1 MADAE
6 QLKFSNAISQSMSK
20 KLPGLKIIKLKI
32 SLALFSL
39 LLLLTNPVLASSQTT
54 SDENPYLINNVFV
67 SASGKNPTIARASAT
82 DQAHRNAFGILLER
96 LSIDEGFNESISAD
110 EISDMVHSE
119 QITNEKIAG
128 NNYSA
133 NFNIAFSESFV
144 SNLLASKNINKGNV
158 KPEAFLIIPIKNVKK
173 KSLLWEK
180 TNDWKLAWETAIA
193 THPNPKIKLLKG
205 ETDDIARINPEM
217 AEELNFGDFET
228 ILAKYK
234 TDAAMIIYFNFDEIE
249 NKVSLNLKTIRKF
262 QNKQIK
268 LSFVNV
274 NQLNS
279 ADLLSKVVEKTIE
292 HISNSKESS
301 GGSKTTIDID
311 VPISNL
317 GDWTIM
323 KSRLE
328 NINFLEEMRVNS
340 IAKDLV
346 KITIKF
352 DKNTGDIIDL
362 FAKYNFE
369 LRKND
374 SSQYLL
380 FPNLNNQ
387 KSAQ

>member
-1 MADAE
+1 LAGVQ
-6 QLKFSNAISQSMSK
+6 QLKFSNAISQSMTK
-20 KLPGLKIIKLKI
+20 KLPGIKIKSRI
-32 SLALFSL
+32 SLFLLSSL
-39 LLLLTNPVLASSQTT
+39 LFLASPKLGLSQTT

-67 SASGKNPTIARASAT
+67 SASGKSPNAARTSAT
-82 DQAHRNAFGILLER
+82 EQAHRNAFGILLGR
-96 LSIDEGFNESISAD
+96 LSIDEGFGDNISSD
-110 EISDMVHSE
+110 EISDIVHSE

-144 SNLLASKNINKGNV
+144 SNLLAGKNISKENV
-158 KPEAFLIIPIKNVKK
+158 KQEIFLIIPIKNTKK

-180 TNDWKLAWETAIA
+180 TNDWKLAWETSISA
-193 THPNPKIKLLKG
+193 HPNSKIKLLKG
-205 ETDDIARINPEM
+205 DVDDVASINPEM
-217 AEELNFGDFET
+217 ADEANFSIFEASLT
-228 ILAKYK
+228 KYK
-234 TDAAMIIYFNFDEIE
+234 ADAVMIIYFNFDEIE

-279 ADLLSKVVEKTIE
+279 TDLLSKVVEKTIE
-292 HISNSKESS
+292 HISNSKEAS
-301 GGSKTTIDID
+301 GGNKSTIDID
-311 VPISNL
+311 IPISNL

-340 IAKDLV
+340 IARDLV

-352 DKNTGDIIDL
+352 DKNTGDIVDL
-362 FAKYNFE
+362 FGKYNFE
-369 LRKND
+369 LRKD
-374 SSQYLL
+374 ESGQYLL
-380 FPNLNNQ
+380 LPNLSNRKLFQ
-387 KSAQ
+387 

>member
-1 MADAE
+1 
-6 QLKFSNAISQSMSK
+6 MSK
-20 KLPGLKIIKLKI
+20 KLPGQKIKLKAI
-32 SLALFSL
+32 RLKINLILLSLIF
-39 LLLLTNPVLASSQTT
+39 LTNPRLALSQAI
-54 SDENPYLINNVFV
+54 SDENPYLVNNIFV
-67 SASGKNPTIARASAT
+67 TVTGKSPTSARTLATNQAR
-82 DQAHRNAFGILLER
+82 RNAFGILLGR
-96 LSIDEGFNESISAD
+96 LSIDEGFNDNINAE

-158 KPEAFLIIPIKNVKK
+158 KQEIFLIIPIKNIKK

-180 TNDWKLAWETAIA
+180 TNDWKSAWEITINN
-193 THPNPKIKLLKG
+193 HPNSKIKLLKG
-205 ETDDIARINPEM
+205 DVDDIATINPEM
-217 AEELNFGDFET
+217 ADEANFSDFEAS
-228 ILAKYK
+228 LAKYK
-234 TDAAMIIYFNFDEIE
+234 ADAAMVIYFNFDEIE
-249 NKVSLNLKTIRKF
+249 NKVSLNLKTIRRF

-279 ADLLSKVVEKTIE
+279 VDLLSKVVEKTIE
-292 HISNSKESS
+292 HISNNKEPASND
-301 GGSKTTIDID
+301 KTTIDID
-311 VPISNL
+311 IPISNL
-317 GDWTIM
+317 GDWMSM

-352 DKNTGDIIDL
+352 DNNTGDIIDL

-369 LRKND
+369 LRKDESN
-374 SSQYLL
+374 QYLL
-380 FPNLNNQ
+380 FPNLNNKQ
-387 KSAQ
+387 AIQ